1 MIDVKFKGII
11 RVTLIGFFLVLL
23 GCSRA
28 LKAPDSHYDFQAKG
42 EGFIYGKLVLEDRKV
57 TRIALEMRNAMTG
70 KIKTYER
77 DFTDHLYA
85 RREDDYALRM
95 PAGMWDCI
103 GVSLSIDGVE
113 TRREVASLR
122 FRVEESRGSYLGTWV
137 FPPKA
142 GVKVEDE
149 KAVQD
154 GKIAEAYP
162 RLNLNFTSQS
172 LPATGSEQVR
182 R

>member
-1 MIDVKFKGII
+1 MDVKVKSII
-11 RVTLIGFFLVLL
+11 GVTLIGVFLVLV

-28 LKAPDSHYDFQAKG
+28 LKAPDSQYDFQARG

-57 TRIALEMRNAMTG
+57 TRIALEMKNAMTG

-85 RREDDYALRM
+85 RREDDYALRI
-95 PAGMWDCI
+95 PEGMWDCVGI
-103 GVSLSIDGVE
+103 TLLMDGVE
-113 TRREVASLR
+113 TRREVTALR

-137 FPPKA
+137 FPAKS
-142 GVKVEDE
+142 GIKIEDD

-162 RLNLNFTSQS
+162 RLNLNFTLQS
-172 LPATGSEQVR
+172 LPAKGSEQVR